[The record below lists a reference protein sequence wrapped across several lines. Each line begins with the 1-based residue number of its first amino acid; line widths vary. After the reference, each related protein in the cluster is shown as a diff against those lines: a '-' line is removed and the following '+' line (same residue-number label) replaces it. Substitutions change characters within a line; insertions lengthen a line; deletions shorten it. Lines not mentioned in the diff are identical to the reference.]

1 MDIKLGID
9 LDNTLI
15 SYEELFQRVAAEEG
29 LLPTSV
35 DGRSGKTEVREVV
48 RSLPNGQFQWERLQ
62 GLVYGAR
69 IKEARLIP
77 GVRSFF
83 RECMESQV
91 PVCIVSHKTKAA
103 HHDDTGIDLHRA
115 AIEWMSENEFF
126 SELGMGLSQDRV
138 FFEETLAGKL
148 QRIQN
153 LKCTHFIDDLEE
165 VFADSGFPDGVTK
178 ILYNPAATD
187 STSVSDM
194 AGDWDCI
201 RGYVFG

>member
-1 MDIKLGID
+1 MFPPSGFSVAPSRRFQ
-9 LDNTLI
+9 NT
-15 SYEELFQRVAAEEG
+15 SRLF
-29 LLPTSV
+29 PSI
-35 DGRSGKTEVREVV
+35 RSGRFRGVTNCDDKILCHCFHVPETEVREAV
-48 RSLPNGQFQWERLQ
+48 RSLPDGQFQWERLQ

-138 FFEETLAGKL
+138 FSRKL
-148 QRIQN
+148 WR
-153 LKCTHFIDDLEE
+153 
-165 VFADSGFPDGVTK
+165 ASYSGFR
-178 ILYNPAATD
+178 I
-187 STSVSDM
+187 
-194 AGDWDCI
+194 
-201 RGYVFG
+201 